1 MTKATDARID
11 TEIVVPS
18 APFEDAMDEEL
29 SMTVATTAHGTAQT
43 GQTALEHLVAAAKM
57 QPKWLKIL
65 EVVALVAT
73 IVATP
78 LSIIQINQ
86 GDSST
91 TPSASTA
98 NGDDDGAGGAPPTP
112 IEVKCGDD
120 LRIVTE
126 AVKPFWTKSC
136 GEARIPPGA
145 AAPGKWLFFIGND
158 MEVGVS
164 TCSDLSSMF
173 RYDTR
178 LRVFEVDGGR
188 DQSKE
193 EHLECVA
200 GADDDGPA
208 CGVDARLST
217 VRFQADSGV
226 TYYIL
231 VDGRSPNGGA
241 TSLAVRCSEDGSDPL
256 TIQQPSPSKPAPTP
270 TTTEPPL
277 TTDQAPRPTPGPTKE
292 PSPSPTPIPT
302 PMPTHVES
310 TSEPTSEPTSPP
322 PDPCVPNPCR
332 NGGTCER
339 LSGDGS
345 NSFECSCP
353 TDYTGSSCG
362 TYQAAVS
369 DDGAQCSFENISP
382 TQIKLVPTDGAAE
395 DWFGLSVA
403 FDGDTVVVG
412 ATGDDDNGQGSGSAY
427 VYTRDGTG
435 TSAKWTQQTKLV
447 AEDGA
452 ANDNFGVSVA
462 IHGDTIIVGA
472 YWDGDDTDN
481 GTNSGSAYVYTR
493 GGTGKS
499 AKWTQQAKL
508 VAEDGAAGDL
518 FGTTIHG
525 DTIVVGAALDD
536 TDNGEDSGS
545 AYVFDFC

>member
-412 ATGDDDNGQGSGSAY
+412 APGPFPDSEIPGY
-427 VYTRDGTG
+427 V
-435 TSAKWTQQTKLV
+435 
-447 AEDGA
+447 
-452 ANDNFGVSVA
+452 
-462 IHGDTIIVGA
+462 H
-472 YWDGDDTDN
+472 
-481 GTNSGSAYVYTR
+481 VYTR
-493 GGTGKS
+493 GDTSSGSST
-499 AKWTQQAKL
+499 WTLQAKL
-508 VAEDGAAGDL
+508 VANDGATDDR
-518 FGTTIHG
+518 FGTSVAIHG